1 MLLKPCNRY
10 LLVEPLE
17 EDQIEES
24 SILLPDDYKQQN
36 PFGVALV
43 INRSEDCTVQAYEG
57 DTVIYSVNII
67 ENITLNGKE
76 FFLLL
81 ENYVLGIIEENK
93 E

>member
-1 MLLKPCNRY
+1 MLLKPCNRH

-43 INRSEDCTVQAYEG
+43 IKRSEDCTVEAHEG
-57 DTVIYSVNII
+57 DTVIYSVNVL
-67 ENITLNGKE
+67 ETVSLSGKE

-81 ENYVLGIIEENK
+81 ENYVLGTIHETS
-93 E
+93 

>member
-1 MLLKPCNRY
+1 MLLKPCNRH

-36 PFGVALV
+36 PFGIALV
-43 INRSEDCTVQAYEG
+43 MNRSEDCTVEAYEG
-57 DTVIYSVNII
+57 DTVIYSVNVL
-67 ENITLNGKE
+67 ETVTLNGKE

-81 ENYVLGIIEENK
+81 ENYVLGTIHETS
-93 E
+93 

>member
-1 MLLKPCNRY
+1 VLLKPCNRH

-43 INRSEDCTVQAYEG
+43 MNRSEDCTVEAYEG
-57 DTVIYSVNII
+57 DTVIYSVNVL
-67 ENITLNGKE
+67 ETVSLNGKE

-81 ENYVLGIIEENK
+81 ENYVLGTIHETS
-93 E
+93 

>member
-1 MLLKPCNRY
+1 MLLKPCNRH

-43 INRSEDCTVQAYEG
+43 MNRSEDCTVEAYEG
-57 DTVIYSVNII
+57 DTVIYSVNVL
-67 ENITLNGKE
+67 ETVSLNGKE

-81 ENYVLGIIEENK
+81 ENYVLGTIHETS
-93 E
+93 

>member
-1 MLLKPCNRY
+1 M
-10 LLVEPLE
+10 VEPLE

-43 INRSEDCTVQAYEG
+43 MNRSEDCTVQAYEG
-57 DTVIYSVNII
+57 DTVIYSVNVL
-67 ENITLNGKE
+67 ETVSLNGKE

-81 ENYVLGIIEENK
+81 ENYVLGTIHETS
-93 E
+93 